1 MDSNIIRMETEFAGR
16 TLTLE
21 TGRMAKQA
29 GGSVLV
35 QYGGTVVLVTATA
48 SKTRR
53 EGIDY
58 FPLMVDF
65 VEKMYAAGKIP
76 GGFSNVRQDPQL
88 PQHLQQD

>member
-1 MDSNIIRMETEFAGR
+1 LPAG